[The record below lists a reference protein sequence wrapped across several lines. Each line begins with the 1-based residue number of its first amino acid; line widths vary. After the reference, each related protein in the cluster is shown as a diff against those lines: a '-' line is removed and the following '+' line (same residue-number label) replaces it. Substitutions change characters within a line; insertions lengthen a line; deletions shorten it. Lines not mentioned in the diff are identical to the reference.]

1 MQHAIKTLFYFGPL
15 LFGFGFLVPLSA
27 QILEA
32 TGTSVLGLSSLHA
45 GLLIGGG
52 LGILAQLRGRWI

>member
-32 TGTSVLGLSSLHA
+32 TGTSALGLSSLDA